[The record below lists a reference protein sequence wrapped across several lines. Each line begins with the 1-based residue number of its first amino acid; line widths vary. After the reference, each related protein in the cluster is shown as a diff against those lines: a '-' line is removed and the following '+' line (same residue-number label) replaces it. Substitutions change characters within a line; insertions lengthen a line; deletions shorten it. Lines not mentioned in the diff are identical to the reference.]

1 MSWNY
6 GGEASKLSLS
16 IFFPPSSTS
25 NESIIVQWYKDH
37 IYILKLRS
45 LKTWIKLI
53 NWSMLWDIANW
64 YFLLRSYILGTIRTS
79 LLYPASSPLFHE
91 ADQTWGEGGVC
102 RMERIE
108 SRPRY
113 RNFGGE
119 KSRRGRLSVQ
129 GEGGRLST
137 RIYEGIET
145 SGKLGGWESFW
156 SSLR

>member
-6 GGEASKLSLS
+6 GGEASKLSFS

-37 IYILKLRS
+37 IHILKLRS
-45 LKTWIKLI
+45 WIKLI

-64 YFLLRSYILGTIRTS
+64 YFLLRSYLLGTIRTS

-91 ADQTWGEGGVC
+91 TNQTWGEGECVEWRESSHVHGTEISEARKVEGEDC
-102 RMERIE
+102 RCRER
-108 SRPRY
+108 
-113 RNFGGE
+113 
-119 KSRRGRLSVQ
+119 
-129 GEGGRLST
+129 GGRLST